1 MSLYPYPPP
10 RKRKEAQMPDVTIN
24 LTMQQ
29 IFDAVCPKCQQKIL
43 DLASQEGS
51 KGFAVKQIRESLEK
65 QLRGK

>member
-1 MSLYPYPPP
+1 
-10 RKRKEAQMPDVTIN
+10 MPDVTIN